1 MPLGSTYW
9 RNITVSTSFL
19 CQNDADYWWLD
30 SCLTPWQYLFWW
42 FDQESHWWTYWLNDT
57 LVPHFKHIISWHRPG
72 DKPLPEPVMVSWLTH
87 IYVTR
92 PHWVNYGADRWRIIV
107 LQVTISKEL
116 FFVSSIRDNEFTHAI
131 SKQRELILAYKKCQ
145 NNDIWLGHR
154 LDQRPTPCP
163 EWGQA
168 SKNTTTFW
176 TEYPWWY
183 IWSLRACRNQQW
195 YWMSDAKTCVNT
207 LNPKQNGPNFADDIF
222 KRKRGLMI
230 WVVRDEPLYRYWQLK
245 RNW

>member
-57 LVPHFKHIISWHRPG
+57 LVPHFKHMISWRRPG
-72 DKPLPEPVMVSWLTH
+72 DKPLSEPVMVSWLTH

-154 LDQRPTPCP
+154 LDQRAPLHVP
-163 EWGQA
+163 
-168 SKNTTTFW
+168 SKVKHRRTQRPF
-176 TEYPWWY
+176 E
-183 IWSLRACRNQQW
+183 
-195 YWMSDAKTCVNT
+195 
-207 LNPKQNGPNFADDIF
+207 LNIPDDIF
-222 KRKRGLMI
+222 GHSGHAAISSGIGCQTPRHALTH
-230 WVVRDEPLYRYWQLK
+230 
-245 RNW
+245 